1 MKKIILLISLIA
13 LGHFTMA
20 QYNFPNC
27 SPAFDPAQS
36 PYSQGQEVSL
46 EGINY
51 QAKYW
56 APGRPGE
63 DAAWEALGPCG
74 DGGLGPAYQG
84 PQRIIGYLPTWVT
97 TYDIRN
103 QFRPEVVTHLNIAFL
118 MFKQNNNNYNSANFA
133 SIAFNETE
141 ARKVDSVLN
150 DLGVLQKSK
159 AKGVKVMV
167 ALGGATD
174 YAFVWLMN
182 RYYNNPTKINEIAT
196 LIANYVEQNGLDGV
210 DLDMECWW
218 PDVSIS
224 GTTEQGG
231 RVRGSKWGDTD
242 QGPHPAGLGL
252 TQLTKRLRQI
262 MPNKIISAAVF
273 GTSWYG
279 NNYDDEMVD
288 YMDWLGLMTYDF
300 TGSWDKSPFGP
311 HSALYKVPQAYQGQT
326 ADNPIYSAEDAL
338 EYWMGIAPP
347 TWNHAGGFDV
357 PRSKLAFGVPM
368 YGYDFSERKPAGGNG
383 FKFVPYK
390 DILAEF
396 PNAATRYDPKD
407 PRRLGGFVD
416 SNGKQLYYNTPKLAA
431 EKVNYSKNYGH
442 QGLII
447 WELTQ
452 DAEYSNPSSL
462 MRAINEAAGTANP
475 INDGPVISWQ
485 SPSNGQVIRVD
496 VLGPITLRASAT
508 DTDGVARFSFRYGNT
523 DIPATRVGDTYS
535 ASFTPAAFGQV
546 SVAAIAADSK
556 NAVSESTITFTVQQ
570 NGVNSPPVISQV
582 NPQNQAVLKM
592 ANLETVT
599 IEATVTDDKAVDNVT
614 FSVNNTVFT
623 PFHTAGTSRYWIAW
637 IPTTFGTVNLALTA
651 TDNEGAVANISSSFV
666 IEQENIG
673 SGCDGVA
680 PWEASTIY
688 PLAGQEVVYNGKV
701 YKNKWWTRN
710 EIPGVR
716 EVWEYVRDCGNTG
729 GGGDN
734 CSGIPAWASSTAYHG
749 GAQVSYDQKIYTA
762 KWWTRNETPG
772 MADVWQYVSE
782 CVGTASLRVNESQVI
797 VAQNLASDQVVFTV
811 KTSNSETM
819 KVVVTDHVGNTI
831 YSSPNEDVGS
841 GTHTFV
847 NDISDL
853 RKGLYFYK
861 IQLGSKTYTR
871 KVIKY

>member
-1 MKKIILLISLIA
+1 MKKLILLVSLIT

-20 QYNFPNC
+20 QYNFPGC

-36 PYSQGQEVSL
+36 PYSQGQEVSS

-51 QAKYW
+51 RAKYW

-84 PQRIIGYLPTWVT
+84 PQRIIGYLPTWIT

-118 MFKQNNNNYNSANFA
+118 MFKQNNNNYNSADFA

-150 DLGVLQKSK
+150 DLGVLQRSK
-159 AKGVKVMV
+159 AEGVKVMV

-182 RYYNNPTKINEIAT
+182 KYYNNPGKISEIAT
-196 LIANYVEQNGLDGV
+196 LIANYVEQNDLDGV

-218 PDVSIS
+218 PDAAIS

-242 QGPHPAGLGL
+242 QGPHPAGIGL
-252 TQLTKRLRQI
+252 TQLAKRLRQI
-262 MPNKIISAAVF
+262 MPGKIISAAVF

-311 HSALYKVPQAYQGQT
+311 HSALYKVPQVYQGQT

-357 PRSKLAFGVPM
+357 PRAKIAFGVPM

-383 FKFVPYK
+383 FKFVPYR
-390 DILAEF
+390 DIIAEF
-396 PNAATRYDPKD
+396 PDAATRYDPKD
-407 PRRLGGFVD
+407 PRGLGGFID
-416 SNGKQLYYNTPKLAA
+416 SDGKQLYYNTPKLAA

-442 QGLII
+442 QGLIT

-452 DAEYSNPSSL
+452 DAEYSNSASL
-462 MRAINEAAGTANP
+462 LRAINEAAGNSNP
-475 INDGPVISWQ
+475 INEGPVISWQ
-485 SPSNGQVIRVD
+485 SPANGQVITMD
-496 VLGPITLRASAT
+496 ILGPITLQTSAT
-508 DTDGVARFSFRYGNT
+508 DADGVASFNFKYGNI
-523 DIPATRVGDTYS
+523 DIPATRAGDVYS
-535 ASFTPAAFGQV
+535 ASFTPPAFGQI
-546 SVAAIAADSK
+546 SITAVATDSK
-556 NAVSESTITFTVQQ
+556 NAMSESTITFSVQQ
-570 NGVNSPPVISQV
+570 TGVNSPPVISQV
-582 NPQNQAVLKM
+582 TPQNQSVLKM
-592 ANLETVT
+592 VNFEPVV
-599 IEATVTDDKAVDNVT
+599 IEATVTDDKAVDDVT
-614 FSVNNTVFT
+614 FSVNNTAFT
-623 PFHTAGTSRYWIAW
+623 PSHTPGTSRYWIEWTPA
-637 IPTTFGTVNLALTA
+637 TFGTVNLEFTA
-651 TDNEGAVANISSSFV
+651 RDNEGAVSTASSYFLV
-666 IEQENIG
+666 EEDNAG
-673 SGCDGVA
+673 GGCDGIA

-688 PLAGQEVVYNGKV
+688 ALAGQEVVYGNKV
-701 YKNKWWTRN
+701 YKNKWWTQN
-710 EIPGVR
+710 EVPGER

-729 GGGDN
+729 GGNN
-734 CSGIPAWASSTAYHG
+734 CSGIPAWSPSTAYHG
-749 GAQVSYDQKIYTA
+749 GAQVSHNQEIYSA
-762 KWWTRNETPG
+762 KWWTQNETPG
-772 MADVWQYVSE
+772 VADVWQYVSG
-782 CVGTASLRVNESQVI
+782 CVGTAALDVDEAKVV
-797 VAQNLASDQVVFTV
+797 VAQHLANDEVILTIY
-811 KTSNSETM
+811 TSNAKAM
-819 KVVVTDHVGNTI
+819 QVFVTDHVGNI
-831 YSSPNEDVGS
+831 IHSIPHQGLGP

-847 NDISDL
+847 NDIPGL
-853 RKGLYFYK
+853 QEGLYFYK
-861 IQLGSKTYTR
+861 IQLGEKTYTR